1 MAEAEEDL
9 ARKLLQA
16 FKLLNS
22 NEEVYRL
29 VPEVR
34 MNLVYAL
41 PGARSV
47 EEVAGFP
54 GRITFDGEGLAF
66 VKPPRL
72 GASRHV
78 ARAVLTAMKYD
89 GSMRSALNLRY
100 DEGLIRRA
108 QEAGF
113 KVSSYD
119 RSKEPE
125 EVRTVEGRST
135 SWGVEEAIRSAGCVP
150 DLIYHLGCVGKE
162 PMILLLGR
170 DPIDVVEKLF
180 KLIGRGRRGGA
191 RPG

>member
-1 MAEAEEDL
+1 MAKAEEDL

-16 FKLLNS
+16 FELLNS
-22 NEEVYRL
+22 NKEAYKL

-41 PGARSV
+41 PEAKSV

-78 ARAVLTAMKYD
+78 ANAVLTAMKYD
-89 GSMRSALNLRY
+89 KSVRSAMNLRY
-100 DEGLIRRA
+100 DEELIRRA
-108 QEAGF
+108 EEAGF
-113 KVSSYD
+113 KVSFFD

-125 EVRTVEGRST
+125 EVRAVEGRTT
-135 SWGVEEAIRSAGCVP
+135 SWGVEEAIRSAGGVP
-150 DLIYHLGCVGKE
+150 DLIYHLGGVGKE
-162 PMILLLGR
+162 PMILILGK
-170 DPIDVVEKLF
+170 DPVDVVEKLF
-180 KLIGRGRRGGA
+180 KLIGRGPESSGGS
-191 RPG
+191 